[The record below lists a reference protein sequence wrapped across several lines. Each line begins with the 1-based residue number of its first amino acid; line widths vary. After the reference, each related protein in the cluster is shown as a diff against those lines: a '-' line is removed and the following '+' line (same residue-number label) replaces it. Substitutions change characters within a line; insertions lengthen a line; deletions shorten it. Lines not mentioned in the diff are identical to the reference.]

1 MVVVA
6 DGLSPDIL
14 CSIFSPVPD
23 VLTPSD
29 QNQSVS
35 MPGEKN
41 AEVADVTISAI
52 VNDPEVSPGIL
63 PNPGNGALP
72 PINSPLGFSGQ
83 NLLWLSENT
92 GAVKFTVVASP
103 RVGGLEIGYLMTDA
117 EGKIGGIGHLDPNY
131 LAAAT
136 TSGQYRTILDTL
148 GDDDLR
154 VGDLSRVLSLSGDN
168 FYSFY
173 VSLNNTTDNLA
184 QGGLE
189 GLTMAIGLGQMVFGS
204 PFFNGDLP
212 TPLRVLEIPGAY
224 ELAWDLNGDGR
235 FDDFKIRVEPSDRE
249 PPMGARWQ
257 GGQESEV
264 IDLGDLQGQRVNL
277 ELTIQSEAYN
287 TNMLGFYRAETL
299 QGAVIDPL
307 TGGLLNPG
315 EAGYLQAAV
324 AQWAGQPVLSTGT
337 AVWFSTTVSVEGGG
351 FWVPFIITN
360 GTLDQVLDGD
370 TGNDPLVFTPFLGAN
385 SDRLDHVRLL
395 ADNTFGFEDLVVNS
409 DFDYD
414 DLVVR
419 VNVVPV

>member
-1 MVVVA
+1 MGA
-6 DGLSPDIL
+6 MLNGLSPDIL
-14 CSIFSPVPD
+14 WSIFSPVPD

-29 QNQSVS
+29 QDQSVTT
-35 MPGEKN
+35 PGEEN
-41 AEVADVTISAI
+41 AQLADITTTVI
-52 VNDPEVSPGIL
+52 VNDPEVSPVIL
-63 PNPGNGALP
+63 PNPGNDDPL
-72 PINSPLGFSGQ
+72 PINPPLGFSGQ

-92 GAVKFTVVASP
+92 GAVKFTVVTPP

-117 EGKIGGIGHLDPNY
+117 EGKIDGIDPLDPNY
-131 LAAAT
+131 LTAAT

-148 GDDDLR
+148 GDGDLQI
-154 VGDLSRVLSLSGDN
+154 DNLSRVLPLSADN

-189 GLTMAIGLGQMVFGS
+189 DLAMAIALGQMVFGS

-212 TPLRVLEIPGAY
+212 TPLTVLEIPGAY
-224 ELAWDLNGDGR
+224 ELAWDLNGDGK
-235 FDDFKIRVEPSDRE
+235 FDDFSIRVEPSDGQ
-249 PPMGARWQ
+249 PPRGAERQ

-264 IDLGDLQGQRVNL
+264 IDLGDLQGQQVNL

-287 TNMLGFYRAETL
+287 TNILGFYRAETL

-324 AQWAGQPVLSTGT
+324 AQWADQPVLSTGST
-337 AVWFSTTVSVEGGG
+337 DRFSATVSVEGGG
-351 FWVPFIITN
+351 FWVPFLITN
-360 GTLDQVLDGD
+360 GTLEQLLDGD
-370 TGNDPLVFTPFLGAN
+370 SGNDPLVFTPFLGA
-385 SDRLDHVRLL
+385 SPDRLDHVKLL